1 MKYCLGG
8 FSTGKFRI
16 DDFEHA
22 LNMGACRSGDH
33 IYFRN

>member
-1 MKYCLGG
+1 MGG
-8 FSTGKFRI
+8 FTTTKFRV

-22 LNMGACRSGDH
+22 LNMGACRSGAF